1 MKFNLLPTFL
11 FISFATS
18 ALAQWD
24 AYYDDLDARDVDFYN
39 DVEARELVD
48 ELMDLSQREQ
58 YIDWQELTA
67 QEKKLINARRRR
79 MRLAKERKTKLA
91 KAKAQKAAAALLAKA
106 NAEQALK
113 ATTSTPGTAAAA
125 KA

>member
-24 AYYDDLDARDVDFYN
+24 AYYDDLDARDVGFY
-39 DVEARELVD
+39 DVEARELMD
-48 ELMDLSQREQ
+48 EVMDLSQREQ

-113 ATTSTPGTAAAA
+113 ATTSTPGTAATA